1 MSSIGTL
8 LADASYHHDLVVS
21 RIIIQIVFQHFQE
34 ARVGPRFCKSIDL
47 HAFRKNA
54 ILTSLMVCK

>member
-8 LADASYHHDLVVS
+8 LADASYYPDLVVS

-34 ARVGPRFCKSIDL
+34 ARVGPRFCKKAD
-47 HAFRKNA
+47 HGQ
-54 ILTSLMVCK
+54 LTCMHSERMQFLQV